1 MEQKCIFDETKRLLE
16 QYYILDAGELSP
28 MKRPKSEWQDDNK
41 FGFLLGIAE
50 HGVDSDKDQLN
61 AALIQGLFAENE
73 ERIID
78 SFFDR
83 YIFPFHRFYHEE
95 IMGRCRSPQSME
107 SSRGFSS
114 DEECESS
121 EHKQMKKALV
131 ERDKVCLFCWMSTK
145 CEGAH
150 IIQQE
155 DDEESFSFLHQAGL
169 HDKHQVQNGLL
180 LCMTCHDKFSLL
192 IVHLEV
198 CPDDNEDLVIKS
210 ACETRAMIEGKPFFR
225 EVEFLRRLRHL
236 QVEQWETVG
245 FEVGRREMALYFSSE
260 DAAKFPSRKALE
272 FHRRACLIWEKAQG
286 KQEEYLSYYDDEDFE
301 CPINTAAL
309 KRRFKIK
316 D

>member
-1 MEQKCIFDETKRLLE
+1 MEQKCLFDETKRLLE
-16 QYYILDAGELSP
+16 QYYNLDAGKLSP
-28 MKRPKSEWQDDNK
+28 MERPKSEWQDDNK

-61 AALIQGLFAENE
+61 AALIQGSFAENE
-73 ERIID
+73 EKILD

-121 EHKQMKKALV
+121 EHKHMKNALV
-131 ERDKVCLFCWMSTK
+131 ERDRVCLFCWLSTS

-155 DDEESFSFLHQAGL
+155 DDESFSYLHQAGL
-169 HDKHQVQNGLL
+169 EDKHQVQNGLL
-180 LCMTCHDKFSLL
+180 LCMRCHDKFSMLML
-192 IVHLEV
+192 HLEV
-198 CPDDNEDLVIKS
+198 CDDDQLLINSAAMMESKTCIGIAVIKS
-210 ACETRAMIEGKPFFR
+210 
-225 EVEFLRRLRHL
+225 LRKMRIDD
-236 QVEQWETVG
+236 VDKVG
-245 FEVGRREMALYFSSE
+245 FKNGREMALHFSSK
-260 DAAKFPSRKALE
+260 DATQFPSRKALE

-286 KQEEYLSYYDDEDFE
+286 ADEEFRTYYDDEDFE